1 MRTDVPLYIIAIICF
16 ALAGYLQFA
25 YVDQFAYVII
35 TLTVLGVIFLGAG
48 YSMRSKPVVVK
59 TREQPQVLETR
70 ETEAA
75 SEAAPQIESEAEAK
89 VTVAEEKAALE
100 LTNVKGI
107 GPKRAEQLKRI
118 GIQSPGDLAN
128 KSSEEL
134 AEKLKVSDKI
144 AEKWI
149 KAAKKLLEKD

>member
-1 MRTDVPLYIIAIICF
+1 MRPDVPLYIVAIVCF
-16 ALAGYLQFA
+16 ALAGYLQCT
-25 YVDQFAYVII
+25 YPEQFAYII

-48 YSMRSKPVVVK
+48 YSMKPKPIVIK
-59 TREQPQVLETR
+59 TKEQPQVSETR
-70 ETEAA
+70 EA
-75 SEAAPQIESEAEAK
+75 EAAPKIESETK
-89 VTVAEEKAALE
+89 VAVTEEKTALE
-100 LTNVKGI
+100 LTHVKGI

-118 GIQSPGDLAN
+118 GIQSPEDLAN

-134 AEKLKVSDKI
+134 AEKLKVSAKI

>member
-1 MRTDVPLYIIAIICF
+1 MRPDVPLYIVAIICF
-16 ALAGYLQFA
+16 ALAGYLQ
-25 YVDQFAYVII
+25 YTYPEQFAYII

-48 YSMRSKPVVVK
+48 YSMKPKPIVIK
-59 TREQPQVLETR
+59 TKEQPQVSETR
-70 ETEAA
+70 EA
-75 SEAAPQIESEAEAK
+75 EAAPKIESETK
-89 VTVAEEKAALE
+89 VVAVTEEKAALE
-100 LTNVKGI
+100 LTHVKGI

-118 GIQSPGDLAN
+118 GIQSPEDLAN

-134 AEKLKVSDKI
+134 AEKLKVSAKI

>member
-1 MRTDVPLYIIAIICF
+1 MRPDVPLYIIAIICF
-16 ALAGYLQFA
+16 ALAGYLQCT
-25 YVDQFAYVII
+25 YPEQFAYII

-48 YSMRSKPVVVK
+48 YSMKPKPIVIK
-59 TREQPQVLETR
+59 TREQLQVPETQ
-70 ETEAA
+70 EA
-75 SEAAPQIESEAEAK
+75 EVAPKIESETKAA
-89 VTVAEEKAALE
+89 VTEEKAALE
-100 LTNVKGI
+100 LTHVKGI

-118 GIQSPGDLAN
+118 GIQSPEDLAN

-134 AEKLKVSDKI
+134 AEKLKVSAKI

>member
-1 MRTDVPLYIIAIICF
+1 MRPDVPLYIIAIICF
-16 ALAGYLQFA
+16 ALAGYLQCTYPEPA
-25 YVDQFAYVII
+25 YII

-48 YSMRSKPVVVK
+48 YSMKPKPIVIK
-59 TREQPQVLETR
+59 TKEPQVSETQ
-70 ETEAA
+70 EA
-75 SEAAPQIESEAEAK
+75 EAAPKIESETK
-89 VTVAEEKAALE
+89 VAVTEEKAALE
-100 LTNVKGI
+100 LTHVKGI

-118 GIQSPGDLAN
+118 GIQSPEDLAN

-134 AEKLKVSDKI
+134 AEKLKVSAKI